1 MRPPLDRAPR
11 FAGLLHAEPDEA
23 FAALRR
29 SEWIGRPFGRFAAP
43 AKVKVGGG
51 RQKGL
56 SPFSPFSRLRSGPK
70 RLRVYCPRRQC
81 RLVRQAAFLHHRRPS
96 PGWRT

>member
-1 MRPPLDRAPR
+1 
-11 FAGLLHAEPDEA
+11 
-23 FAALRR
+23 
-29 SEWIGRPFGRFAAP
+29 
-43 AKVKVGGG
+43 VKVGGG